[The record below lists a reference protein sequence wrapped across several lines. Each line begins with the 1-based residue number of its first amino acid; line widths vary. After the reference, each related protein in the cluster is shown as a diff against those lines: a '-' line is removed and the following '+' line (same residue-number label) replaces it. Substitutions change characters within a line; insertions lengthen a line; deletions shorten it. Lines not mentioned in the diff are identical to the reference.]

1 MDYNELIELA
11 LQGRSINAT
20 ANALGIPL
28 ATFQRYASG
37 ERFPDFDTGLRIVQ
51 AAGVDLATG
60 FLVIAEAQRNYKR
73 SNKPMQRE

>member
-1 MDYNELIELA
+1 MA
-11 LQGRSINAT
+11 LQGRSVNAT

-37 ERFPDFDTGLRIVQ
+37 ERVPDCWNGLKIVE

-60 FLVIAEAQRNYKR
+60 FRTLAETQRQYNDRKLAK
-73 SNKPMQRE
+73 SHQ